1 MGIADNPI
9 LSEEQK
15 RLLRHFSQSD
25 LRRSFYLTGGTA
37 LSAFYLFHRVSEDLD
52 FFSSEQAGVENI
64 LAFLKTLPDIVDT
77 QYERKFDRKIFL
89 LRHVNDRRVRVEFT
103 YYPFPRSEEGLL
115 IEGVHIDSLKD
126 IVVNK
131 LMALSDRRDPKDFVD
146 LFFAVKSR
154 PELDLA
160 RLVQATEAKFGVKG
174 VKHMV
179 RGRFLE
185 PLPPMGTLV
194 MRQELEQEDLVRFFR
209 GLAQAWISSE
219 INK

>member
-1 MGIADNPI
+1 MGLADNPI
-9 LSEEQK
+9 LTEEQK
-15 RLLRHFSQSD
+15 RLLRHFSRSD

-52 FFSSEQAGVENI
+52 FFSSEQAGVEDI
-64 LAFLKTLPDIVDT
+64 LAFLKTLPDIVDM

-89 LRHVNDRRVRVEFT
+89 LRHVNERMVTVEFT

-115 IEGVHIDSLKD
+115 IEGLHIDSLKD

-131 LMALSDRRDPKDFVD
+131 LMALSDRREPKDFVD
-146 LFFAVKSR
+146 LYFAVKSR
-154 PELDLA
+154 PDLDLA
-160 RLVQATEAKFGVKG
+160 RLVQAVEAKFGVKG

-194 MRQELEQEDLVRFFR
+194 MRQDLDLEDLIHFFKS
-209 GLAQAWISSE
+209 QVKAWISSE
-219 INK
+219 IRK